1 MPKVTTLQE
10 SFDAGEVSP
19 LFYGRVTA
27 EKYKKA
33 MARCFNYVPTLQ
45 GPIIRRPGGKYIT
58 PVKDSTN
65 PPVLIPFNL
74 SVTQAYM
81 LEFGDKY
88 IRFYANNAPIMSS
101 GTYYQIVS
109 ILGNFTRGNTI
120 PIPGETTGITTST
133 TVTGPALLEIKTKYL
148 VADVPQIRFAQNKN
162 VLYLTHPA
170 YTPMKLINYGD
181 GITWG
186 ILPINFLDG
195 PYLPSNTNVSLADG
209 AKASLTPSATSGTV
223 TLTSTTIAITGA
235 ADNGAGLIRIHAV
248 AHGRATGDKL
258 TIEGVTGTVEANQ
271 NTIYNKAYWSI
282 IVVDVDHF
290 DLVGSAFVNAYSSG
304 GIARPTIISNYTNAG
319 TWVAAD
325 FGRRL
330 ALIASDGKRYTG
342 RIDEHNTTS
351 MSTIVWIM
359 DPLVNGA
366 VQTLPDT
373 NACAIWYLGAWTPR
387 TLLSTGFPVNASQ
400 PACVCFHQNRLA
412 LAGAPNT
419 PEEVDLSVTADYE
432 NMSASGISDLQV
444 AANSAIQETLLSR
457 DVNAIRWLTSASQGL
472 LAGTYA
478 AEWVMAPTDNGGALS
493 PLNFDA
499 KETSF
504 FGSANL
510 DAVKAGNA
518 TLYIQRAQRKLRE
531 MNFFFQVGTFRST
544 DLSELSEHLSL
555 PYITKLAVQKETQPI
570 IWAVRSDG
578 ALLSLTYNR
587 DDMTV
592 KAGWAQHVLG
602 GQSDSGG
609 SPPVVTS
616 IAIIPD
622 PTIVFDQLWMVVK
635 RYINGATIYT
645 VECMT
650 NFFNDGTPQEDAF
663 HLDCGLTYDNPL
675 TITGISSA
683 SPAVVSSTAHGL
695 SNGSTVKITDVVGL
709 NKTTTDVDGNKSIAN
724 LVNELT
730 FVVASAA
737 TDSFA
742 LHDAAGNAIG
752 STTFSAYISGGKI
765 RKLVTSISGI
775 TFLENETVSVWADGG
790 IHPDAVV
797 SNSGVLTLVFP
808 AAKVQIGYSFTSEGQ
823 LLRPDAGSAEGSA
836 QGQIRRVNRVG
847 LLLHRIGDLL
857 IGMDFKKLM
866 PLKFI
871 RADVNLADTA
881 PTLFS
886 GMSQDLVE
894 SGYDFDGQFCF
905 RQNTPAPGTINSVTS
920 FLEESDV

>member
-33 MARCFNYVPTLQ
+33 MVRCFNYIPTLQ
-45 GPIIRRPGGKYIT
+45 GPIIRRPGTKYIT

-81 LEFGDKY
+81 LEFGDGY
-88 IRFYANNAPIMSS
+88 IRFYANNGLVTSP
-101 GTYYQIVS
+101 TNYYQIS
-109 ILGNFTRGNTI
+109 NLLGGNNYQSTRLVLPAYASGTL
-120 PIPGETTGITTST
+120 
-133 TVTGPALLEIKTKYL
+133 VAGPAVLELPTPFK
-148 VADVPQIRFAQNKN
+148 VADVPLLRFAQNKN
-162 VLYLTHPA
+162 ILYLQHP
-170 YTPMKLINYGD
+170 YYPTLKLINVSAYEWD
-181 GITWG
+181 IA
-186 ILPINFLDG
+186 FCQFKDG
-195 PYLPSNTNVSLADG
+195 PYLPLNTINTLAD
-209 AKASLTPSATSGTV
+209 AATV
-223 TLTSTTIAITGA
+223 TLTPTSAANSFTLSSGPAIVISGA
-235 ADNGAGLIRIHAV
+235 ANNGAGLIRITAT
-248 AHGRATGDKL
+248 AHGYANGQAVFIASVAGTTEANNGNINTSTASW
-258 TIEGVTGTVEANQ
+258 TITRVDANRFDLIGSVFVHSYVSGGTVQPAFLSSYVD
-271 NTIYNKAYWSI
+271 TGLRGSI
-282 IVVDVDHF
+282 GYGQ
-290 DLVGSAFVNAYSSG
+290 L
-304 GIARPTIISNYTNAG
+304 IALN
-319 TWVAAD
+319 
-325 FGRRL
+325 
-330 ALIASDGKRYTG
+330 ASDGNRYYGEIVTG
-342 RIDEHNTTS
+342 GFSSDVAHAFVILYDS
-351 MSTIVWIM
+351 KV
-359 DPLVNGA
+359 
-366 VQTLPDT
+366 LPDT
-373 NACAIWYLGAWTPR
+373 TAISFWQLGSWKPR
-387 TLLSTGFPVNASQ
+387 TLKADGVTPVNGDFPS
-400 PACVCFHQNRLA
+400 CLTFHQNRLGF
-412 LAGAPNT
+412 AGQAGS
-419 PEEVDLSVTADYE
+419 PEEINLSMSSMYE
-432 NMSASGISDLQV
+432 SFSSSDPATLQV
-444 AANSAIQETLLSR
+444 AANHAIQEKLLSR
-457 DVNAIRWLTSASQGL
+457 DVNAVRWISSAAQGL
-472 LAGTYA
+472 LAGTYVS
-478 AEWVMAPTDNGGALS
+478 EWVMTPTDNGGALS
-493 PLNFDA
+493 PINFDA
-499 KETSF
+499 KETSY

-510 DAVKAGNA
+510 DSVRAGNA

-616 IAIIPD
+616 IAVIPD

-635 RYINGATIYT
+635 RYINGATVYT

-650 NFFNDGTPQEDAF
+650 NFFNDGTLQEDAF

-675 TITGISSA
+675 MITDISSA

-695 SNGSTVKITDVVGL
+695 SNGNTVKITDIVGL

-742 LHDAAGNAIG
+742 LHDAAGNAIS

-797 SNSGVLTLVFP
+797 SNSGVLTLAFP